1 MVTEPP
7 AIEFPCEYPIKV
19 IADNDP
25 GIRDLVMGVVGEHV
39 EEWLHESVSV
49 RNSRAGNYCS
59 VRVSII
65 ATGEGQLRA
74 LHQALLNQRPVRLV
88 L

>member
-1 MVTEPP
+1 MSERP

-25 GIRDLVMGVVGEHV
+25 GIRDLVLGIVGEHV
-39 EEWLHESVSV
+39 TEWVHESVSV

-74 LHQALLNQRPVRLV
+74 LHQALVNQPPVRLV